1 MEELVAFSNH
11 RRNRLLD
18 VFGMR
23 NPRPRMM
30 KRKEDEKKAGAVVL
44 PRRYERV
51 ETFGLDV
58 ISYLP
63 DRHYH
68 VGVYI
73 TQSPLSEE
81 RSYFEV
87 EILDH
92 GANRCIA
99 VGLVPYHYPL
109 NAQPG
114 WRVNSVGYHADDGRL
129 YKGAGHGMPFGPK
142 CRKGDRMGCGIRFE
156 DRQDQYAIVF
166 FTRNGSEIGKTKVKV
181 PPGGFHPAVG
191 MHSEGE
197 EVQLHLQA
205 DWETHE
211 SMQMAVDHCEDDW
224 KRLHDVRLCGQVGGW
239 SVWGGGWLLEYTGR
253 GRTIHDVGLAQAT
266 HALST
271 ACHYFEMEIV
281 DPGDSC
287 YIAIGIAKRDY
298 PKHRHPG
305 WNKESV
311 AYHADDGKVF
321 MGSGIGDPFGPRCYK
336 GDTMGCG
343 IFFPLDYHEQLLALQ
358 AQEEE
363 EDEDDPLNNDLEGR
377 GFHDDDDED
386 ELDADRG
393 VDSDEEEFLEPPPR
407 RDAARRSIMVDVFFT
422 RNGKMVGQRKVAVP
436 RGGFY
441 PTVGM
446 LSSCERVRVDL
457 HPVTG

>member
-1 MEELVAFSNH
+1 
-11 RRNRLLD
+11 
-18 VFGMR
+18 
-23 NPRPRMM
+23 MM
-30 KRKEDEKKAGAVVL
+30 KRKDDEKRPGAVVL
-44 PRRYERV
+44 PRRYERI
-51 ETFGLDV
+51 ETFGQNV
-58 ISYLP
+58 ISYMP

-73 TQSPLSEE
+73 TPSPLSEE
-81 RSYFEV
+81 QSYFEV

-114 WRVNSVGYHADDGRL
+114 WRANSVGYHADDGRL
-129 YKGAGHGMPFGPK
+129 YKGAGHGTPFGPK

-166 FTRNGSEIGKTKVKV
+166 FTRNGSEIGKTKVKL
-181 PPGGFHPAVG
+181 PPGGLHPAVG

-197 EVQLHLQA
+197 EVQLHLHA
-205 DWETHE
+205 DWQSEE

-224 KRLHDVRLCGQVGGW
+224 KRLHDVRLCGQV
-239 SVWGGGWLLEYTGR
+239 LEYTGR

-266 HALST
+266 YALNT
-271 ACHYFEMEIV
+271 TNHYFEIEIV

-305 WNKESV
+305 WNKDSI

-343 IFFPLDYHEQLLALQ
+343 IFFPLDYQEQLGALQ
-358 AQEEE
+358 AQEEDDE
-363 EDEDDPLNNDLEGR
+363 EDPVNNDLGGYNEE
-377 GFHDDDDED
+377 DDEVD
-386 ELDADRG
+386 VDRE
-393 VDSDEEEFLEPPPR
+393 DDTDEEDYQGGQPR
-407 RDAARRSIMVDVFFT
+407 PGDGKSIMVDVFFT
-422 RNGKMVGQRKVAVP
+422 RNGKIVGKRKVP
-436 RGGFY
+436 IPKGGFY